1 MKELQDRI
9 NRLRITNS
17 EPVSLLGYSSP
28 VSFSFHCEIGEILRN
43 DSEDLTEMDQHDKML
58 PDSTEILFI
67 P

>member
-17 EPVSLLGYSSP
+17 GPVSLLGYSSP
-28 VSFSFHCEIGEILRN
+28 VSFRFHCEIGEILKN
-43 DSEDLTEMDQHDKML
+43 DSEDLTELDQYDKVL
-58 PDSTEILFI
+58 PDSAEILFI